1 MNINRVESYECPLV
15 SVIVVTRNR
24 ASSLQKT
31 LQVLR
36 GLAYPHFG
44 IIVVDNGSTDHT
56 MQIVINNEARYVYSP
71 SNYGISYS
79 RQLGINAAQGEIVA
93 FCDDDCLPISDWL
106 TYFVQRLQRDPDI
119 GLVGGQIINI
129 GFSGN
134 RRYKGRT
141 KLGRNGLL
149 SFVADPKEADFFGN
163 ANLAFRRSAV
173 EAIGGYDPF
182 FNVMAEIDLAMSLKR
197 HGFRVAYEPNAVVEH
212 HHVGSSQKKRHLFR
226 GPQLIRLYFF
236 FKHCRPT
243 NLGEWLSF
251 LGCELQLL
259 WQDLRRASRALA
271 ATLVKRQFNRLSTV
285 GTEFF
290 NLLSARMAIPWLLW
304 QTKKQMQATVR
315 SAAYRATRA

>member
-1 MNINRVESYECPLV
+1 VFQKVELMNNDQLEPCRYPAASIV
-15 SVIVVTRNR
+15 VVTRNR
-24 ASSLQKT
+24 AASLQKT
-31 LQVLR
+31 LQALR
-36 GLAYPHFG
+36 ALNYPNFE

-56 MQIVINNEARYVYSP
+56 QQIAATSGVRYVYSP
-71 SNYGISYS
+71 STFGISYS
-79 RQLGINAAQGEIVA
+79 RQLGVTSAHGEIVA
-93 FCDDDCLPISDWL
+93 FCDDDCIPVTDWL
-106 TYFVQRLQRDPDI
+106 KHFVARLQSEPDL

-129 GFSGN
+129 GFTGN

-141 KLGRNGLL
+141 KLGRNGLI
-149 SFVADPKEADFFGN
+149 SFVVDPKEADFFGN

-304 QTKKQMQATVR
+304 QTKNR
-315 SAAYRATRA
+315 